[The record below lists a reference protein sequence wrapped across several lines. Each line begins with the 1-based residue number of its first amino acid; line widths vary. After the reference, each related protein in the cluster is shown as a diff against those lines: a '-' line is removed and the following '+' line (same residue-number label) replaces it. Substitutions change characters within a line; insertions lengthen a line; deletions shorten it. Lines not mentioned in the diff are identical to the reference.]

1 MLFLGDSWHTERQ
14 NVKVALQDHQNKL
27 LFKNHD

>member
-1 MLFLGDSWHTERQ
+1 MLFLETVGTEKAQ